1 MTLIRF
7 LFGTCLYLLSCQL
20 VFQYFNEHNR
30 SISETG
36 CKDRTF
42 FPNSKLLQIF
52 FSFFNKKS
60 SELVFL
66 QPQTATKL
74 IMNQYLQI
82 LWTFSKIGAFTLGGG
97 YAMIP
102 LIQKE
107 VVEKKK
113 WISEDEFADLIAL
126 AQSAPG
132 LLAVNTSIFLGNKLK
147 GIKGAIVAT
156 IGSTFPSFAIILAIA
171 MVFKGYQDNETVI
184 AVFKGIRPAV
194 VALIA
199 VPMINMARKSNKN
212 IVSWGITAVSLGLVG
227 FLKVS
232 PIYII
237 IVSLIGG
244 YIYIKS
250 RESHGKEAG
259 K

>member
-1 MTLIRF
+1 MQKF
-7 LFGTCLYLLSCQL
+7 KTCLKLFL
-20 VFQYFNEHNR
+20 VMF
-30 SISETG
+30 
-36 CKDRTF
+36 
-42 FPNSKLLQIF
+42 
-52 FSFFNKKS
+52 
-60 SELVFL
+60 
-66 QPQTATKL
+66 
-74 IMNQYLQI
+74 
-82 LWTFSKIGAFTLGGG
+82 KIGLFTFGGG

-113 WISEDEFADLIAL
+113 WITDDEFTDLIAL

-199 VPMINMARKSNKN
+199 VPMINMTRKSNKN
-212 IVSWGITAVSLGLVG
+212 IWSWVITAAALALVG
-227 FLKVS
+227 FLKIS
-232 PIYII
+232 PIFILA
-237 IVSLIGG
+237 VSIIGG

-250 RESHGKEAG
+250 REDRESRKKGGGK
-259 K
+259 

>member
-1 MTLIRF
+1 M
-7 LFGTCLYLLSCQL
+7 
-20 VFQYFNEHNR
+20 
-30 SISETG
+30 
-36 CKDRTF
+36 K
-42 FPNSKLLQIF
+42 
-52 FSFFNKKS
+52 
-60 SELVFL
+60 
-66 QPQTATKL
+66 
-74 IMNQYLQI
+74 QYLEI

-113 WISEDEFADLIAL
+113 WITDDEFTDLIAL

-212 IVSWGITAVSLGLVG
+212 IWSWVITAAALALVG
-227 FLKVS
+227 FLKIS
-232 PIYII
+232 PIFILA
-237 IVSLIGG
+237 VSIIGG

-250 RESHGKEAG
+250 REDRESRKKGGGK
-259 K
+259 

>member
-1 MTLIRF
+1 
-7 LFGTCLYLLSCQL
+7 
-20 VFQYFNEHNR
+20 
-30 SISETG
+30 
-36 CKDRTF
+36 
-42 FPNSKLLQIF
+42 
-52 FSFFNKKS
+52 
-60 SELVFL
+60 
-66 QPQTATKL
+66 
-74 IMNQYLQI
+74 MNQYLQI

-212 IVSWGITAVSLGLVG
+212 IVSWAITAVSLGLVG

-250 RESHGKEAG
+250 REPHGKEAG